1 MKIAVLFS
9 GQGAQKPGMGL
20 SLYENCPAAKAVLDR
35 APEEVRRACF
45 QGTEEELARTEVTQ
59 PCIYA
64 VSMAGYAALI
74 ETIGADAVAMT
85 AGFSLG
91 EYAALTAAGVFDF
104 DAGMDLIAKRGRWM
118 GEAARPGD
126 GMVAA
131 IGKLD
136 KVMACVDDAK
146 AAGLILPVNY
156 NCPGQTVVAGEQAA
170 LEAFLAAA
178 ADKGLRAVPLKVS
191 GAFHTP
197 LMESAA
203 EKIGQT
209 LSAMELAAPQIPLYA
224 NVTGEQAGLAE
235 LPDLIRRQTMSPV
248 QWETTIRNMLAAG
261 ADLFIEV
268 GVGTTLCGFMRR
280 IDKSIKTLHVEDAE
294 SLNNTIAE
302 VQNGR

>member
-20 SLYENCPAAKAVLDR
+20 SLYENNAAAKAVLDR
-35 APEEVRRACF
+35 APETVRRACF

-64 VSMAGYAALI
+64 VSMAGYAAL
-74 ETIGADAVAMT
+74 TDAIGEDAVAMT

-104 DAGMDLIAKRGRWM
+104 AAGMDLITKRGRWM

-126 GMVAA
+126 GMAAA

-136 KVMACVDDAK
+136 TVMTCVDAAK
-146 AAGLILPVNY
+146 SAGLLLPVNY

-170 LEAFLAAA
+170 LEAFLTAAA
-178 ADKGLRAVPLKVS
+178 ENGLRAVPLKVS

-197 LMESAA
+197 LMEPAA
-203 EKIGQT
+203 EKIGRA
-209 LSAMELAAPQIPLYA
+209 LSEISLRSPRIPLYA
-224 NVTGEQAGLAE
+224 NVTGEQAAPE
-235 LPDLIRRQTMSPV
+235 ALPDLIRRQTMSPV
-248 QWETTIRNMLAAG
+248 QWETAIRNMLAAG

-280 IDKSIKTLHVEDAE
+280 IDKNIKTLHVEDAE
-294 SLNNTIAE
+294 SLNHTIAE

>member
-1 MKIAVLFS
+1 MKIAVVFS

-20 SLYENCPAAKAVLDR
+20 SLYENSPAAKAVLDK
-35 APEEVRRACF
+35 APADIRKACF
-45 QGTEEELARTEVTQ
+45 HGSEADLSRTELTQ

-64 VSMAGYAALI
+64 VSMAGYAALV
-74 ETIGADAVAMT
+74 EGIGQDAVAMT

-104 DAGMDLIAKRGRWM
+104 ETGMDLISKRGKWM

-126 GMVAA
+126 GMIAA
-131 IGKLD
+131 IGKME
-136 KVMACVDDAK
+136 KVMACVEAAEK
-146 AAGLILPVNY
+146 AGLILPVNY

-178 ADKGLRAVPLKVS
+178 TENGLRAVPLKVS

-197 LMESAA
+197 LMKPAA
-203 EKIGQT
+203 EKIGEALQDI
-209 LSAMELAAPQIPLYA
+209 ELHAPRLPFYA
-224 NVTGEQAGLAE
+224 NVTGEPASLPE

-248 QWETTIRNMLAAG
+248 QWEKAVRNMLAAG

-280 IDKSIKTLHVEDAE
+280 IDKSIPALHVEDYE
-294 SLNNTIAE
+294 SLTNTIAE